1 MFLEQ
6 ICPGQVNSQPQ
17 AIHTFVYK
25 EDRFIVYA
33 TGSKVVIY
41 ADPDNLVQ
49 IIAASSIFK
58 RQQQQQQ
65 QQQQQEQEHFEPV
78 NAVAGNSNT
87 GQIAIS
93 YYAQVAVLKPCQRQE
108 QIGWEFEALLDTSLV
123 VTCLDWSIQ
132 NILLSAG
139 KEIKLWKFDENESTW
154 RITCS
159 KSPATDITLAK
170 FEPKSN
176 VFATMCKFDRLVT
189 IWYPT
194 KDDHDAPAA
203 AHTASY
209 NFTLISHPKYVTHFV
224 WRRLPGINSPEND
237 CTLFTMA
244 CDGIGRF
251 WSPTDL
257 DHPQFLYMCA
267 VIDSNQSLVTSLV
280 DDSNHRPQ
288 DCSSSDDGETED
300 FSPIHYI
307 GCDELSSAVHAKFR
321 SHSKHERFDQ
331 RVERI
336 RERVRDTPDL
346 LFRIQADGSL
356 TFWGVQHLNSV
367 PRRIPR
373 VFVVLRVDK
382 AIDPLDVIY
391 FLNPTLILHDYS
403 HIQSASTIKPIEL
416 SLVAR
421 NPHGQLRCY
430 SLNLIDFLDS
440 TSFSPRLHLKY
451 TWLGHQHSIS
461 KLYQTQ
467 KNRFCTIGVDGQIN
481 VWKYELRETCGKMT
495 TQLQLDC
502 SLFVESETLLAAPV
516 DKDKFLAVYD
526 GKHVKLYEFDNH
538 DSHLHHSIQCDNKSV
553 LELSSLHVYNF
564 DDPETGEKSFLLIG
578 VSTTLKQISTWH
590 LTPNSLHHLDIAFR
604 GTQTMP
610 WSADPDVV
618 GSASQWATNT
628 ASKLF
633 HRLAAQKRSV
643 LAVSLGSE
651 IIFYSANTD
660 STEIEWTALYSIDTC
675 LVASKIYQIKCA
687 PSTVALVSG
696 DDHKTLSIWMEMR
709 SGVAPGCIK
718 TFHFNEPVR
727 DIAWNVTSDAQ
738 FILAIAFP
746 RSVGIF
752 GQKRAS
758 NNANND
764 DIWTCYTT
772 FKVDTPEDIT
782 ALAWV
787 DCGVLTVAAGNQL
800 RCYLKWLIGNET
812 ISSDVKVHENRQIE
826 PMSSIFDISYE
837 MNGPLPFY
845 HPDHL
850 IHYIMWGK
858 MDLVHDVLISLN
870 NFFKQFVDDEENT
883 INEFPPL
890 SFSKMLKLQNN
901 KPNKSAKQEYNR
913 LFKEDDDD
921 TENSSKIQDDSDD
934 GVRLLTTNEA
944 KNLAHCLKVKVLP
957 GLNEN
962 ERTHLIA
969 MVDTI
974 VEIASQGESLD
985 ENGARF
991 TALLENHF
999 HLNKSLPQDQRQ
1011 MQLECRDFVWALH
1024 SQSQDLLLER
1034 CIRLCDNKLVW
1045 EDARHL
1051 GLFVWLQKI
1060 DVVRDQ
1066 MSNIARNIYL
1076 SKSSESRDPV
1086 DCTLFYLALRKKT
1099 LLEGLWKTASSHK
1112 EQAAMRKFLAND
1124 FTDPRWQRAASKNA
1138 FALLG
1143 KQRFEYAAAFF
1154 LLADKVKDAVSVVLK
1169 NMKDYQ
1175 LAIAICRVY
1184 EGDDS
1189 LLLKEILENSIIPMA
1204 IENNDRWLIS
1214 MAYWLLGKRR
1224 ESVRA
1229 MVVPLSQFTD
1239 KDIDTSEAD
1248 SAAVVHDPN
1257 AFILYHHLKKTLGQD
1272 QKSIV
1277 SYNIEYGFSLLVSRS
1292 YERLGCP
1299 LLALYILT
1307 RFYMKP
1313 PSANTETPPQESR
1326 LERAQDLFG
1335 SPGTTASPAHASDIF
1350 GSDDLQKPS
1359 RASDLFADD
1368 DTDLFAEPQKPSYSS
1383 NLFDDDNDDLF
1394 TTKKP
1399 AASSG
1404 GLFDDDEDDDNN
1416 QDLYASTNVAT
1427 ATVSETADEECIDTS
1442 EKEYDGL
1449 DGFKALLVIRMLQ
1462 TFFHAATA
1470 LYNGLQQPD
1479 DAYECVYRS
1488 HFLRNRQALLDLG
1501 ESVKI
1506 PPDIFSRLLMEKS
1519 IETDVFPLYLY
1530 ILNESI
1536 PKDFDVHQFL
1546 RAFKVGCFEVNEIA
1560 LMPQELDYATLV
1572 FVENWTEHV
1581 IETFPIW
1588 NDLRAR
1594 YCNPET
1600 AASTTRQIALT
1611 TFLSSIL
1618 IALQERH
1625 YESCWP
1631 LIYHFKFFLEAL
1643 GSNENDAALT
1653 NCFAQLK
1660 KNDAKMVDMM
1670 ADDFESFS
1678 EGSMFGFDMN
1688 EEIYR
1693 PLLDSKDKSVGAYIL
1708 EVATLNYVSSAI
1720 EHAMQC
1726 QGRHSSLSEQLSDFI
1741 WTTLLDPVAYRV
1753 HCLKEKILLEL
1764 KDDLT
1769 RHNVLRQFKTL
1780 RQKKYWHSIKSLSSF
1795 DRLLPFVN
1803 AATSS
1808 INILADDQFDQFHSV
1823 YHSASTVYAFS
1834 LNSSTKDT
1842 MAVCLKSEIQE
1853 IDLTKAMSNI
1863 GTPLIRTR
1871 SASSS
1876 GLGQDHHIDSYPD
1889 TEEDDT
1895 DLSDN
1900 DHDSV
1905 HTNTTV
1911 KQAVRKPFPAAS
1923 SSRVS
1928 GTSTPLI
1935 SPAGSR
1941 TFDDHA
1947 HKVPQSL
1954 NLEHLHDSLR
1964 RSLTKGSDS
1973 ARTPANTSPAP
1984 IDNAE
1989 REKMISLRRNV
2000 SASCA
2005 ETHPQYPFYIT
2016 GCEVNHGGPS
2026 AILWQFGQEREI
2038 ASYYGCQGKATRIHF
2053 DQFGQKFGAGD
2064 TSGNLCLWRFDAHAH
2079 SNKPYYT
2086 LNCHAKATRDFTFID
2101 SSSLIATAGTSVT
2114 MGRSSK
2120 RDHICLW
2127 DTLLPP
2133 SKAMV
2138 SALPGHESGAYAIT
2152 YEPNSQLLFSGG
2164 KKGEIVVSDLRQRST
2179 TMHTFTAHQS
2189 RIRSITIDPQT
2200 KSLITGSIDGELKI
2214 WDVSTYKLRQS
2225 FDIQPRN
2232 RFLAP
2237 TFNRIPLKAFGVT
2250 QIELFNDDIYTSGPN
2265 GIIKCKRSFVH

>member
-6 ICPGQVNSQPQ
+6 ICPGQVNSHPQ
-17 AIHTFVYK
+17 AIHTFVYNN
-25 EDRFIVYA
+25 DRFIVYA

-49 IIAASSIFK
+49 IITASSIFEQE
-58 RQQQQQQ
+58 QQQK
-65 QQQQQEQEHFEPV
+65 QEHFEPV
-78 NAVAGNSNT
+78 TAVAGNSNT

-93 YYAQVAVLKPCQRQE
+93 YCTKVAVLRPCQRQE
-108 QIGWEFEALLDTSLV
+108 QIGWEFESLLDTSLLI
-123 VTCLDWSIQ
+123 TCLDWSI
-132 NILLSAG
+132 NNVLLSAG
-139 KEIKLWKFDENESTW
+139 KEIRLWKFEENENTW
-154 RITCS
+154 KTICIRL
-159 KSPATDITLAK
+159 PASDIMLAK
-170 FEPKSN
+170 FEPKLN
-176 VFATMCKFDRLVT
+176 IFATLGKYDRLVT

-194 KDDHDAPAA
+194 IDHDATAA
-203 AHTASY
+203 TAATATTATNVNY

-224 WRRLPGINSPEND
+224 WRRLPSSNDREND

-244 CDGIGRF
+244 RDGIGRF

-257 DHPQFLYMCA
+257 NQPYFLYMCA
-267 VIDSNQSLVTSLV
+267 VIDSNQSLVTSEIGDSSHKHN
-280 DDSNHRPQ
+280 DDNDNEETNH
-288 DCSSSDDGETED
+288 DD

-307 GCDELSSAVHAKFR
+307 GCDELASAVHAKFR

-336 RERVRDTPDL
+336 RDRVRDTPDL

-382 AIDPLDVIY
+382 AIDPLD
-391 FLNPTLILHDYS
+391 
-403 HIQSASTIKPIEL
+403 SASTIKPIEL
-416 SLVAR
+416 SLVAK

-502 SLFVESETLLAAPV
+502 SLIVDSKKLLAVPV

-526 GKHVKLYEFDNH
+526 GQHVKLYEFDKQ
-538 DSHLHHSIQCDNKSV
+538 DCHLHHSIKLENESAS
-553 LELSSLHVYNF
+553 ELSSLHVYNINE
-564 DDPETGEKSFLLIG
+564 PKTGEKSFLLIG

-590 LTPNSLHHLDIAFR
+590 LTPNSENHLDIAFR
-604 GTQTMP
+604 GTKTMP
-610 WSADPDVV
+610 WSVAPDVV

-633 HRLAAQKRSV
+633 QRMSLQKRLV
-643 LAVSLGSE
+643 LTVSLGSE
-651 IIFYSANTD
+651 IIFYNINTD
-660 STEIEWTALYSIDTC
+660 NTNIEWDALYSIDASH
-675 LVASKIYQIKCA
+675 LESKIYQIKCA

-696 DDHKTLSIWMEMR
+696 QDHKTLSIWMDMR
-709 SGVAPGCIK
+709 SGVAPSCIK
-718 TFHFNEPVR
+718 TFQFDEPVC

-746 RSVGIF
+746 KSVGIF

-758 NNANND
+758 SNTNND
-764 DIWTCYTT
+764 DIWVCYTT
-772 FKVDTPEDIT
+772 FNVDTPEDIT

-800 RCYLKWLIGNET
+800 RCYLKWLIDDET
-812 ISSDVKVHENRQIE
+812 ISKAVKVHENRQVE

-858 MDLVHDVLISLN
+858 MDLVNSVLISLY
-870 NFFKQFVDDEENT
+870 NFFKQFVDDEDNI
-883 INEFPPL
+883 INEFPPV
-890 SFSKMLKLQNN
+890 SFSKMLKLQNG
-901 KPNKSAKQEYNR
+901 KSKKSTKQEYNG
-913 LFKEDDDD
+913 LFRDDDGLEDSAKIQYDDDD
-921 TENSSKIQDDSDD
+921 DNVRSLTE
-934 GVRLLTTNEA
+934 NEA
-944 KNLAHCLKVKVLP
+944 KNLAHCLKMKFLP

-962 ERTHLIA
+962 EQIHLVA

-974 VEIASQGESLD
+974 VEITNEGESLD

-999 HLNKSLPQDQRQ
+999 HLNKSLPKDQRQ
-1011 MQLECRDFVWALH
+1011 MQLESRDFAWALH

-1045 EDARHL
+1045 EDARNL
-1051 GLFVWLQKI
+1051 GLFIWLQKI

-1076 SKSSESRDPV
+1076 SKPTESRDPI
-1086 DCTLFYLALRKKT
+1086 DCTLFYLALRKKN

-1112 EQAAMRKFLAND
+1112 EQAAMKKFLAND

-1143 KQRFEYAAAFF
+1143 KQRFEYAASFF
-1154 LLADKVKDAVSVVLK
+1154 LLADKLKDAVNVILK
-1169 NMKDYQ
+1169 NIKDFH

-1184 EGDDS
+1184 EGDHS
-1189 LLLKEILENSIIPMA
+1189 PLLKEILENSVIPMA
-1204 IENNDRWLIS
+1204 IVNNDRWLIS
-1214 MAYWLLGKRR
+1214 MAYWLLDKQKD
-1224 ESVRA
+1224 SVRA
-1229 MVVPLSQFTD
+1229 MVVPLTQFTD
-1239 KDIDTSEAD
+1239 KNIDTTKAD
-1248 SAAVVHDPN
+1248 SAAVVHNPN
-1257 AFILYHHLKKTLGQD
+1257 AFILYHHLKKKLIQN
-1272 QKSIV
+1272 QKPIV

-1307 RFYMKP
+1307 KYYMKP
-1313 PSANTETPPQESR
+1313 PSTNVEPSPKETPSEKAENLFSSSNTTAAPAYSAD
-1326 LERAQDLFG
+1326 LFSDDDTAQKSALSSDLFG
-1335 SPGTTASPAHASDIF
+1335 
-1350 GSDDLQKPS
+1350 DDNS
-1359 RASDLFADD
+1359 N
-1368 DTDLFAEPQKPSYSS
+1368 LFAEPKKPSYSN
-1383 NLFDDDNDDLF
+1383 NLFDNDDNDLF
-1394 TTKKP
+1394 STHKP
-1399 AASSG
+1399 TSSSG
-1404 GLFDDDEDDDNN
+1404 GLFDDVEDIF
-1416 QDLYASTNVAT
+1416 ASTNTTT
-1427 ATVSETADEECIDTS
+1427 AISDDDCEADEKSIDFS

-1449 DGFKALLVIRMLQ
+1449 DSFKALLVIRMLQ
-1462 TFFHAATA
+1462 TFFHAASA

-1479 DAYECVYRS
+1479 NAYESIYRL
-1488 HFLRNRQALLDLG
+1488 HFVRNRQALLDLG

-1530 ILNESI
+1530 ILNEGI

-1581 IETFPIW
+1581 IKTFPIW

-1611 TFLSSIL
+1611 TFISIIL
-1618 IALQERH
+1618 ITLQERH

-1643 GSNENDAALT
+1643 GSNGSDTALT

-1660 KNDAKMVDMM
+1660 KNDTKMIDMM

-1678 EGSMFGFDMN
+1678 DGSMFGFDMN
-1688 EEIYR
+1688 EEVYR
-1693 PLLDSKDKSVGAYIL
+1693 PLLDSKDKSAGANIL
-1708 EVATLNYVSSAI
+1708 EVATLNYVLSAI

-1726 QGRHSSLSEQLSDFI
+1726 QGRHSNLSEQLSDFI

-1753 HCLKEKILLEL
+1753 HCIKEKILDEL
-1764 KDDLT
+1764 KDDLS

-1803 AATSS
+1803 ASASS
-1808 INILADDQFDQFHSV
+1808 VNVLADDQFDQFRSV
-1823 YHSASTVYAFS
+1823 YHSATTVYAFS
-1834 LNSSTKDT
+1834 MNSSTKDT

-1853 IDLTKAMSNI
+1853 IDLTKTMSNI

-1871 SASSS
+1871 SVSSS
-1876 GLGQDHHIDSYPD
+1876 GLGQDHHLDSYPD

-1895 DLSDN
+1895 DSSDN
-1900 DHDSV
+1900 DHESI
-1905 HTNTTV
+1905 NTTTIA
-1911 KQAVRKPFPAAS
+1911 KQQQQQQTVRKPFPTAS

-1928 GTSTPLI
+1928 GNSSPLV

-1941 TFDDHA
+1941 TFDEHVQ
-1947 HKVPQSL
+1947 KVPQTL

-1964 RSLTKGSDS
+1964 RSLTKGSDN
-1973 ARTPANTSPAP
+1973 ARTPANASPAP

-1989 REKMISLRRNV
+1989 REKMISLRRNI

-2016 GCEVNHGGPS
+2016 GCEVNNGEPS

-2064 TSGNLCLWRFDAHAH
+2064 TAGNLCLWRFDAHAH

-2086 LNCHAKATRDFTFID
+2086 LNCHSKATRDFTFIN

-2114 MGRSSK
+2114 MSRSK
-2120 RDHICLW
+2120 RDHVCLW

-2189 RIRSITIDPQT
+2189 RIRSISIDPET

-2214 WDVSTYKLRQS
+2214 WDASTYKLRQS

-2237 TFNRIPLKAFGVT
+2237 TFNRIPVT
-2250 QIELFNDDIYTSGPN
+2250 
-2265 GIIKCKRSFVH
+2265 

>member
-17 AIHTFVYK
+17 AIHTFAYK
-25 EDRFIVYA
+25 DDRFIVYA
-33 TGSKVVIY
+33 TGSKVVVY
-41 ADPDNLVQ
+41 ADPDHLVQ
-49 IIAASSIFK
+49 IIAASSIF
-58 RQQQQQQ
+58 
-65 QQQQQEQEHFEPV
+65 QQQEQEQYLEPV
-78 NAVAGNSNT
+78 TSVAGNSNT
-87 GQIAIS
+87 GQIAIA
-93 YYAQVAVLKPCQRQE
+93 YRTQIAVFKPYQRQE
-108 QIGWEFEALLDTSLV
+108 QIVWELEAVLDTSLAIA
-123 VTCLDWSIQ
+123 CLDWSIH
-132 NILLSAG
+132 NVLLSAG
-139 KEIKLWKFDENESTW
+139 KEIKLWKYDDNDGTW
-154 RITCS
+154 NAVCS
-159 KSPATDITLAK
+159 KLPASDIILAK

-176 VFATMCKFDRLVT
+176 VFATLGKYDRIVT

-194 KDDHDAPAA
+194 KNDHDASAA
-203 AHTASY
+203 ATVDY

-224 WRRLPGINSPEND
+224 WRRLLGSSSNREND

-244 CDGIGRF
+244 RDGIGRF

-257 DHPQFLYMCA
+257 KQPYFLYMCA
-267 VIDSNQSLVTSLV
+267 VIDSNQSLVTSEV
-280 DDSNHRPQ
+280 EDANHHPHHSPAEGEDDCEI
-288 DCSSSDDGETED
+288 DD

-307 GCDELSSAVHAKFR
+307 GCDELASAVNAKFR

-331 RVERI
+331 RVDRI
-336 RERVRDTPDL
+336 RDRVRDTPDL

-391 FLNPTLILHDYS
+391 FLNPTHILHDYS

-421 NPHGQLRCY
+421 NLHGQLRCY

-467 KNRFCTIGVDGQIN
+467 KNRFCTVGVDGQIN

-502 SLFVESETLLAAPV
+502 SLFVESQQLLAVPV

-526 GKHVKLYEFDNH
+526 GHHVKLYEFDKQ
-538 DSHLHHSIQCDNKSV
+538 DCHLHHFIKCDTDAV
-553 LELSSLHVYNF
+553 LDLSSLHVYNM
-564 DDPETGEKSFLLIG
+564 DDPETGERSFLLIG
-578 VSTTLKQISTWH
+578 VSTTLRQISTWH
-590 LTPNSLHHLDIAFR
+590 LTPNRLQHMDIAFR

-610 WSADPDVV
+610 WTVDPDVV

-633 HRLAAQKRSV
+633 HRLALQKKLV
-643 LAVSLGSE
+643 LTVSLGPE
-651 IIFYSANTD
+651 IIFYGINTD
-660 STEIEWTALYSIDTC
+660 NISIEWDALFSMDASSLASSIH
-675 LVASKIYQIKCA
+675 QIKCA
-687 PSTVALVSG
+687 PGTIALVSG
-696 DDHKTLSIWMEMR
+696 QDRKTLSIWMEMR
-709 SGVAPGCIK
+709 SGVAPSCVK
-718 TFHFNEPVR
+718 TFEFDEPVC

-746 RSVGIF
+746 KSVSIF
-752 GQKRAS
+752 GQKRAA
-758 NNANND
+758 NNANSD
-764 DIWTCYTT
+764 DIWACYTT

-800 RCYLKWLIGNET
+800 RCYLKWLIDDET
-812 ISSDVKVHENRQIE
+812 ISKAVQVHGASQIE

-858 MDLVHDVLISLN
+858 MDLVHSVLISLYT
-870 NFFKQFVDDEENT
+870 FFKQFVDDEDNI
-883 INEFPPL
+883 INEFPPV
-890 SFSKMLKLQNN
+890 SFSKMLKLQNG
-901 KPNKSAKQEYNR
+901 KSSKRAQQEYNG
-913 LFKEDDDD
+913 LFEDDDD
-921 TENSSKIQDDSDD
+921 AEDADKKQDDDD
-934 GVRLLTTNEA
+934 DAARALTSNEA
-944 KNLAHCLKVKVLP
+944 KNLAHYLKVKVLP

-962 ERTHLIA
+962 ERIHLIA

-974 VEIASQGESLD
+974 VEITNQGESLD

-999 HLNKSLPQDQRQ
+999 HLNKSLPPEQRQ
-1011 MQLECRDFVWALH
+1011 MQLESRDYVWALH

-1045 EDARHL
+1045 EDARNL
-1051 GLFVWLQKI
+1051 GLFIWLQKI

-1066 MSNIARNIYL
+1066 MATIARNIYL
-1076 SKSSESRDPV
+1076 SKSAEARDPV
-1086 DCTLFYLALRKKT
+1086 DCTLFYLALRKKN
-1099 LLEGLWKTASSHK
+1099 LIEGLWKSTSSHR
-1112 EQAAMRKFLAND
+1112 EQAAMKKFLAND

-1154 LLADKVKDAVSVVLK
+1154 LLADKLKDAVNVILK
-1169 NMKDYQ
+1169 NIKDFH

-1184 EGDDS
+1184 EGDHS
-1189 LLLKEILENSIIPMA
+1189 PLLREILENSVIPMA

-1214 MAYWLLGKRR
+1214 MAYWLLNKHKDA
-1224 ESVRA
+1224 VRA
-1229 MVVPLSQFTD
+1229 MVVPLTQFTD
-1239 KDIDTSEAD
+1239 KDIDTTDAD
-1248 SAAVVHDPN
+1248 FAAVVHDPN
-1257 AFILYHHLKKTLGQD
+1257 AFILYQHLKKSLIQD

-1307 RFYMKP
+1307 KYYMKP
-1313 PSANTETPPQESR
+1313 PSAVAEAPPKEAR
-1326 LERAQDLFG
+1326 LDKAEDLFG
-1335 SPGTTASPAHASDIF
+1335 SDDVATTTAPAYATDLF
-1350 GSDDLQKPS
+1350 ADDTGTPQTPS
-1359 RASDLFADD
+1359 RASDLFANDD
-1368 DTDLFAEPQKPSYSS
+1368 SDLFADPKKPSYAS
-1383 NLFDDDNDDLF
+1383 NLFDDDEEEDIF
-1394 TTKKP
+1394 ATKKP
-1399 AASSG
+1399 ASSSK
-1404 GLFDDDEDDDNN
+1404 GLFDNGDDDIF
-1416 QDLYASTNVAT
+1416 ASTNTT
-1427 ATVSETADEECIDTS
+1427 AAALSEAGEEEDALDPS
-1442 EKEYDGL
+1442 DREYDGL
-1449 DGFKALLVIRMLQ
+1449 DSFKALLVIRMLQ
-1462 TFFHAATA
+1462 TFFHAASA

-1479 DAYECVYRS
+1479 DSYETIYRS
-1488 HFLRNRQALLDLG
+1488 HFLRNRQALLELG

-1530 ILNESI
+1530 ILNEGI

-1581 IETFPIW
+1581 IKTFPIW

-1611 TFLSSIL
+1611 TFISIIL
-1618 IALQERH
+1618 ITLQERH

-1643 GSNENDAALT
+1643 GSNGSDIALI

-1660 KNDAKMVDMM
+1660 KNDTKMVDMM
-1670 ADDFESFS
+1670 AEDFESFS

-1688 EEIYR
+1688 EEVYR
-1693 PLLDSKDKSVGAYIL
+1693 PLLDSKDRSVGANIL
-1708 EVATLNYVSSAI
+1708 EVATLNYVLSAI

-1753 HCLKEKILLEL
+1753 HCIKEKILEEL

-1803 AATSS
+1803 AAASNV
-1808 INILADDQFDQFHSV
+1808 NILADDQFDQFRTV

-1876 GLGQDHHIDSYPD
+1876 GLGQDHHLDSYPD

-1895 DLSDN
+1895 DSDN
-1900 DHDSV
+1900 DHDSI
-1905 HTNTTV
+1905 HTATTA
-1911 KQAVRKPFPAAS
+1911 KQQQQQQAQSTRKPFPTAS

-1928 GTSTPLI
+1928 GNSTPLV

-1941 TFDDHA
+1941 TFEEHVQ
-1947 HKVPQSL
+1947 KVPQSL

-1964 RSLTKGSDS
+1964 RSLTKGSDN
-1973 ARTPANTSPAP
+1973 ARTPANASPAP

-1989 REKMISLRRNV
+1989 REKMISLRRNI
-2000 SASCA
+2000 SANCA

-2016 GCEVNHGGPS
+2016 GCDVVNGGPS

-2038 ASYYGCQGKATRIHF
+2038 ASYYGCQGKTTRIHF

-2079 SNKPYYT
+2079 SNKPYYVIFCFFVMFNAMYT
-2086 LNCHAKATRDFTFID
+2086 HQNIPID
-2101 SSSLIATAGTSVT
+2101 A
-2114 MGRSSK
+2114 
-2120 RDHICLW
+2120 
-2127 DTLLPP
+2127 
-2133 SKAMV
+2133 
-2138 SALPGHESGAYAIT
+2138 ALPF
-2152 YEPNSQLLFSGG
+2152 Q
-2164 KKGEIVVSDLRQRST
+2164 SD
-2179 TMHTFTAHQS
+2179 
-2189 RIRSITIDPQT
+2189 
-2200 KSLITGSIDGELKI
+2200 K
-2214 WDVSTYKLRQS
+2214 
-2225 FDIQPRN
+2225 
-2232 RFLAP
+2232 RFH
-2237 TFNRIPLKAFGVT
+2237 
-2250 QIELFNDDIYTSGPN
+2250 IYQF
-2265 GIIKCKRSFVH
+2265 K

>member
-17 AIHTFVYK
+17 AIDTFVYK
-25 EDRFIVYA
+25 DDRFIVYA

-41 ADPDNLVQ
+41 VDPDNLVQ

-58 RQQQQQQ
+58 QQHP
-65 QQQQQEQEHFEPV
+65 EHEHFEPV
-78 NAVAGNSNT
+78 AAVAGNSNT
-87 GQIAIS
+87 GQIAIA
-93 YYAQVAVLKPCQRQE
+93 YHTQVAVLKPYQRQE
-108 QIGWEFEALLDTSLV
+108 QIGWEFETLLDTSLAI
-123 VTCLDWSIQ
+123 TCLDWSIH
-132 NILLSAG
+132 NVLLSAG
-139 KEIKLWKFDENESTW
+139 KEIKLWTFNENERAWNTA
-154 RITCS
+154 CS
-159 KSPATDITLAK
+159 KSPASDIVLAK

-176 VFATMCKFDRLVT
+176 VFATLGKYDRLVT

-194 KDDHDAPAA
+194 ADSEDAPN
-203 AHTASY
+203 TTGY
-209 NFTLISHPKYVTHFV
+209 NFALISHPKYVTHFV
-224 WRRLPGINSPEND
+224 WRRLPGTSSPEND

-244 CDGIGRF
+244 RDGIGRF

-257 DHPQFLYMCA
+257 NQPHFLYMCA
-267 VIDSNQSLVTSLV
+267 VIDSNQSLVTSGTE
-280 DDSNHRPQ
+280 DSNHHSQ
-288 DCSSSDDGETED
+288 DGNSSDDSDADD

-307 GCDELSSAVHAKFR
+307 GCDELSSAVHARFR

-336 RERVRDTPDL
+336 RDRVRDTPDL

-382 AIDPLDVIY
+382 AIDPLDVVY

-440 TSFSPRLHLKY
+440 TSFAPRLHLKY

-467 KNRFCTIGVDGQIN
+467 KNRFCTVGVDGQIN
-481 VWKYELRETCGKMT
+481 VWKYELREACGIY
-495 TQLQLDC
+495 LGERD
-502 SLFVESETLLAAPV
+502 SH
-516 DKDKFLAVYD
+516 KFLAVYD
-526 GKHVKLYEFDNH
+526 GTHVRLYEFDNH
-538 DSHLHHSIQCDNKSV
+538 DSHLYHSIKCEDESA
-553 LELSSLHVYNF
+553 LELSSLHVYNL
-564 DDPETGEKSFLLIG
+564 DGPETGEKSFLLIG

-604 GTQTMP
+604 GTRTMP
-610 WSADPDVV
+610 WSVDPDIV

-633 HRLAAQKRSV
+633 HRLAAQKRLV
-643 LAVSLGSE
+643 LAVSLGAE
-651 IIFYSANTD
+651 IIFYSINTD
-660 STEIEWTALYSIDTC
+660 NTEIEWSALYSIDAS
-675 LVASKIYQIKCA
+675 LLASKIYQIKCA

-709 SGVAPGCIK
+709 SGVAPGCVK
-718 TFHFNEPVR
+718 TFQFDEPVR

-746 RSVGIF
+746 KKVGIF
-752 GQKRAS
+752 GQKRAL

-800 RCYLKWLIGNET
+800 RCYLKWLIDNET

-858 MDLVHDVLISLN
+858 MDLVHNVLISLY
-870 NFFKQFVDDEENT
+870 NFFKQFVDDEDNI
-883 INEFPPL
+883 INEFPPV

-901 KPNKSAKQEYNR
+901 KSKTSAKQEYSG
-913 LFKEDDDD
+913 LFQDDDGTEIQDDDD
-921 TENSSKIQDDSDD
+921 DDC
-934 GVRLLTTNEA
+934 VRPLTANEA
-944 KNLAHCLKVKVLP
+944 KNLAHCLKAKVLP

-962 ERTHLIA
+962 ERIHLIA

-1011 MQLECRDFVWALH
+1011 MQLESRDFVWALH

-1034 CIRLCDNKLVW
+1034 CVRLCDNKLVW

-1076 SKSSESRDPV
+1076 SQPSEARDPV

-1099 LLEGLWKTASSHK
+1099 LLEGLWKSASFHK
-1112 EQAAMRKFLAND
+1112 EQAAMKKFLAND

-1143 KQRFEYAAAFF
+1143 KQRFGKRTNWQRDCLRLTAVMCIEYAAAFF
-1154 LLADKVKDAVSVVLK
+1154 LLADKVRDAVSVILK
-1169 NMKDYQ
+1169 NTKDYQ

-1184 EGDDS
+1184 EGDGS
-1189 LLLKEILENSIIPMA
+1189 PLLKEILENSIIPMA

-1214 MAYWLLGKRR
+1214 VAYWLLDKRR

-1239 KDIDTSEAD
+1239 KDTDTSEAD
-1248 SAAVVHDPN
+1248 SAAAVHDPN
-1257 AFILYHHLKKTLGQD
+1257 AFILYHHLKKSLGQD

-1277 SYNIEYGFSLLVSRS
+1277 PYNIEYGFSLLVSRS

-1307 RFYMKP
+1307 KFYMKP
-1313 PSANTETPPQESR
+1313 PSATTEPTSPKEAQ
-1326 LERAQDLFG
+1326 LDRAEDLF
-1335 SPGTTASPAHASDIF
+1335 ASSSVAAAAPAYATDLFASD
-1350 GSDDLQKPS
+1350 DEQKPS
-1359 RASDLFADD
+1359 RASDLFA
-1368 DTDLFAEPQKPSYSS
+1368 EPKRPSYAS
-1383 NLFDDDNDDLF
+1383 NLFDDDDDNGDLF
-1394 TTKKP
+1394 AAKKTV
-1399 AASSG
+1399 SSTG
-1404 GLFDDDEDDDNN
+1404 GLFDDDDDDDDDE
-1416 QDLYASTNVAT
+1416 QDIFGTT
-1427 ATVSETADEECIDTS
+1427 AAGLDTVDEESIDIS

-1449 DGFKALLVIRMLQ
+1449 DAFKALLVIRMLQ
-1462 TFFHAATA
+1462 TFFHAASS

-1479 DAYECVYRS
+1479 DVYESVYRS

-1501 ESVKI
+1501 ESAKI

-1519 IETDVFPLYLY
+1519 VETDVFPLYLY
-1530 ILNESI
+1530 ILNEGI

-1588 NDLRAR
+1588 KDLRAR

-1618 IALQERH
+1618 ITLQERH

-1643 GSNENDAALT
+1643 GSNGSDTALT
-1653 NCFAQLK
+1653 NCFSQLK
-1660 KNDAKMVDMM
+1660 KNDTKMVDMM

-1688 EEIYR
+1688 EEVYR

-1753 HCLKEKILLEL
+1753 HCLKYKILEEL

-1871 SASSS
+1871 SVSSS
-1876 GLGQDHHIDSYPD
+1876 GLGQDHHVDSYPD

-1895 DLSDN
+1895 DSSDN

-1905 HTNTTV
+1905 HTSTTV
-1911 KQAVRKPFPAAS
+1911 KQTARKPFPAAS

-1928 GTSTPLI
+1928 GNSTPLI

-1941 TFDDHA
+1941 TFDDHVQ
-1947 HKVPQSL
+1947 KVPQSL

-1973 ARTPANTSPAP
+1973 ARTPANASPAP

-1989 REKMISLRRNV
+1989 REKMILLRRNV
-2000 SASCA
+2000 SANCA
-2005 ETHPQYPFYIT
+2005 ETHPQYPFCEYAISTDIT

-2053 DQFGQKFGAGD
+2053 DRFGQKFGAGD

-2086 LNCHAKATRDFTFID
+2086 LNCHSKATRDFTFID
-2101 SSSLIATAGTSVT
+2101 SSSLIATAGTSVS
-2114 MGRSSK
+2114 MSKSK
-2120 RDHICLW
+2120 RDHVCLW

-2189 RIRSITIDPQT
+2189 RIRSISIDPES

-2237 TFNRIPLKAFGVT
+2237 TFNRIPVSVFVFSQGVWRNPDRT
-2250 QIELFNDDIYTSGPN
+2250 LQ
-2265 GIIKCKRSFVH
+2265 R